1 MIKREKEQRMGR
13 IAGSASSSI
22 HQVKRPRQVHK
33 LSMIRGCGDSSPIC
47 GRRRKVSTRK
57 WNLCA
62 KPRHQ
67 KSRSRSIS
75 QVKFESL
82 DLKDPKDTVLLECLS
97 FVYMVEW
104 LEWNAASV
112 GPAAA
117 AAVGSYRNWTGRRC
131 SGGRW
136 STADSR
142 CSAFSGSDGRRKP
155 ATDQRRAVRLWGW
168 WHVLW
173 RMGGG
178 KGPRARS
185 VYGAEAPGG
194 ILWRL
199 ELRIRGIGSLYLAKV
214 SQFCGI

>member
-1 MIKREKEQRMGR
+1 MLL
-13 IAGSASSSI
+13 
-22 HQVKRPRQVHK
+22 V
-33 LSMIRGCGDSSPIC
+33 LY
-47 GRRRKVSTRK
+47 TK
-57 WNLCA
+57 WNDHDKCISFRWFVAVVIPLRSVVAVEKC
-62 KPRHQ
+62 PLESEISVQNQDIR
-67 KSRSRSIS
+67 RGSRSIS

-117 AAVGSYRNWTGRRC
+117 AVGSHRNWTGRRC

-142 CSAFSGSDGRRKP
+142 CSAFSGTDGRRKP

-173 RMGGG
+173 RMGRG

-194 ILWRL
+194 VLWRL